1 MMVNLKKE
9 RKVVKGKFYSKVEVF
24 SKDFGMGIM
33 QTNKEYLVTRM
44 EINTKGNL
52 FRAENPVLEDISLK
66 MVVFLREI

>member
-1 MMVNLKKE
+1 MVNLKKE

-24 SKDFGMGIM
+24 SKDFGMEIM
-33 QTNKEYLVTRM
+33 QTNKEYLVTRT

-52 FRAENPVLEDISLK
+52 LRVENPVLEDISLK

>member
-1 MMVNLKKE
+1 MVNLKKE

-24 SKDFGMGIM
+24 SKDFGMEIM

-52 FRAENPVLEDISLK
+52 LRVENPVLEDISLK